1 MNDNTSGSNSGSDS
15 EPKDGFDLLEYPCDY
30 PFKVMC
36 RADPDVAAQDYIRGL
51 IVPLLDDDVLLSMK
65 TNASRTGKF
74 ESVTAVIKLSSRE
87 ELEAIYK
94 LVAQSPR
101 VVMTL

>member
-1 MNDNTSGSNSGSDS
+1 MANSTENGHDS
-15 EPKDGFDLLEYPCDY
+15 EPKDGFDLIEYPCDY
-30 PFKVMC
+30 SFKVMC
-36 RADPDVAAQDYIRGL
+36 RADPEIAAQDYIRGL
-51 IVPLLDDDVLLSMK
+51 ILPLLNDDALLAMK

-74 ESVTAVIKLSSRE
+74 ESVTATVKLESRS